1 MLPYLSALENALVF
15 KGALQMSMLL
25 FTLREPTVLMVTVII
40 TRTLMS
46 DVNGQWTLYLRIQ
59 ANVAVCDS
67 VILSVC

>member
-1 MLPYLSALENALVF
+1 
-15 KGALQMSMLL
+15 MSMLL